1 MKNQGSDNEGTDDA
15 GPATAVGS
23 RAAHG
28 SGVDFVPNMTNN
40 SGFLNKFGSSTMYMN
55 TY

>member
-1 MKNQGSDNEGTDDA
+1 MKNQGSDCDGTIDA
-15 GPATAVGS
+15 GPATAIGS
-23 RAAHG
+23 RAAPG
-28 SGVDFVPNMTNN
+28 TGVDFVPNMTNN